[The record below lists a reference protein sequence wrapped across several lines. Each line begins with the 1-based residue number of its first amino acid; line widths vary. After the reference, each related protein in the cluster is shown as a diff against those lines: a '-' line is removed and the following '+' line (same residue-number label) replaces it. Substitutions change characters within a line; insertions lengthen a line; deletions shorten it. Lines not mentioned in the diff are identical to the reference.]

1 MNITPQPLDPAGDSG
16 VVVRVGQREFSLR
29 EYQDL
34 FAEITG
40 GDSRL
45 FKRFDR
51 PVIVKVDDLKSFY
64 QKLSHTIS
72 NFHPVGQTCKVS
84 VDHRDDDFQEFKSFE
99 AFLGYET
106 GGQSPISGVTI
117 EINFALR
124 SPLDTKVTR
133 AYSVKLLLFSQVSA
147 LQEGEAEGLSLVA
160 GNMSALINVNYSDY
174 TVALSCMAIC
184 ETWLK
189 NLPIT
194 EESKIR
200 RAFYKT
206 KPFSL
211 LLFHLFF
218 LMGSASLFF
227 LLLGQWIFGPFNS
240 SLESGVAAQVA
251 VFSAIVV
258 AGTLSLH
265 QATLSLT
272 RYLAKSFEY
281 LKSHS
286 IIVLNKADE
295 QLVKWYDKKR
305 KNTVMAQIFAHSAA
319 LAYSLIM
326 KVCVEYIL
334 LLGR

>member
-16 VVVRVGQREFSLR
+16 VVVRVGQREFTLR

-45 FKRFDR
+45 FRRFDR
-51 PVIVKVDDLKSFY
+51 PVVVKVDDLKGLY
-64 QKLSHTIS
+64 QKLSHAIS

-99 AFLGYET
+99 TFLGYET
-106 GGQSPISGVTI
+106 SGQSPISSVTI

-133 AYSVKLLLFSQVSA
+133 AYSVKLLLLSQVSA
-147 LQEGEAEGLSLVA
+147 LQEGEAEGLNLEP

-184 ETWLK
+184 ETWIK
-189 NLPIT
+189 NLQIT
-194 EESKIR
+194 EESKFR

-211 LLFHLFF
+211 VLFHLFF

-227 LLLGQWIFGPFNS
+227 VLLGKWIFAPFNF
-240 SLESGVAAQVA
+240 SLESGEAAQVA
-251 VFSAIVV
+251 VFSAIVF

-265 QATLSLT
+265 QATLALT

-286 IIVLNKADE
+286 IIVLNKSDE
-295 QLVKWYDKKR
+295 RLVDWYDKKR
-305 KNTVMAQIFAHSAA
+305 KSTVITQLFAHSAA
-319 LAYSLIM
+319 LGYSLFM
-326 KVCVEYIL
+326 KVVVEYVL
-334 LLGR
+334 FWGR